1 MERSRT
7 QLYPRWSLTL
17 STFMAVCGVLYGS
30 MELIDGGHGWSTA
43 LVYITAFPAVCVSM
57 WRIRAITDQGQD
69 TRQVRMLRS
78 AGLGLGVLSTLA
90 AASCLYEGI
99 MGTVPVWKA
108 GLGLLVAVSAVV
120 VVWSARRPDTTAREG
135 NAPSS

>member
-17 STFMAVCGVLYGS
+17 ITFMAVCGVLYGS

-57 WRIRAITDQGQD
+57 WRIRAITVQGPD
-69 TRQVRMLRS
+69 TRRLRMLRS
-78 AGLGLGVLSTLA
+78 AGLGLGILSTVA

-108 GLGLLVAVSAVV
+108 GLGFLVAVSAAVL
-120 VVWSARRPDTTAREG
+120 VWFVRRLDTVAREG
-135 NAPSS
+135 HAPS